1 MERVES
7 SEHTS
12 TTPPKEG
19 RRDVRFNSTHTT
31 VQAHLDGREPVT
43 ALVVEVSKSGL
54 QLIVEEPL
62 PVGVP
67 VRIEMRGLI
76 VEGDIRHCRPQP
88 DNTSYAVG
96 VLMRDVTEQS

>member
-7 SEHTS
+7 LEQASAAGKDS
-12 TTPPKEG
+12 G
-19 RRDVRFNSTHTT
+19 RRDVRFNSNHTT

-54 QLIVEEPL
+54 QLVVEEPL